1 MHCRPHREPYA
12 QEKWHNSTKT
22 FNIDHQLQMAKN
34 RYQCAKMQGY
44 NLKLLKCFKGARNA
58 PVPVLCCRGI
68 LRCRTQNYP
77 PPVPS
82 YLVEISL
89 LHILLHIWRLLGV
102 LHTFGRENET
112 FPFCKDFF
120 RVFPPFSLAAAS
132 RWADFS
138 SHTSPCN
145 SQNGIRDSFM

>member
-1 MHCRPHREPYA
+1 
-12 QEKWHNSTKT
+12 
-22 FNIDHQLQMAKN
+22 MAKN

-58 PVPVLCCRGI
+58 PVPVLWSRGI
-68 LRCRTQNYP
+68 LRWRTQNYP

-82 YLVEISL
+82 YLVQISL

-120 RVFPPFSLAAAS
+120 RVFPPFSLAGLPLGLLQFAHLAMQFPERNPRFFHVRRRS
-132 RWADFS
+132 YLGVGWSLWLWYPILCRW
-138 SHTSPCN
+138 
-145 SQNGIRDSFM
+145 